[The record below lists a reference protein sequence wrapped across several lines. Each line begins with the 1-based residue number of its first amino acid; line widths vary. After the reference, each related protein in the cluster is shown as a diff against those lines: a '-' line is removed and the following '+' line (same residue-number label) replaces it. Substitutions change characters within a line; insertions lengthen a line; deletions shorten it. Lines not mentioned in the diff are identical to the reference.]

1 MIRPLNRYV
10 SLGIVIGAAMRSAE
24 FHQEIVA
31 LLPRL
36 RRFALVLARN
46 GDAADDLVQST
57 VARALDKKE
66 QFQPDSRLD
75 RWLFQILRSIWI
87 SDRRSAALRQTE
99 LLDDHMDSVRGPD
112 GNAVAEGR
120 LALAEVQS
128 RFKTL
133 PHEQQQPLLLVCVEG
148 YSYAEA
154 ALLLGIPIGTVMS
167 RLARGRA
174 ALMAAQAPSV
184 SNNVTYLQRKVR

>member
-1 MIRPLNRYV
+1 MIRPLGRYEL
-10 SLGIVIGAAMRSAE
+10 SGIMIGAAMRNTE
-24 FHQEIVA
+24 LHQEIVA

-46 GDAADDLVQST
+46 ADAADDLVQST
-57 VARALDKKE
+57 VARALDKKD
-66 QFQPDSRLD
+66 QFRPDSQLD
-75 RWLFQILRSIWI
+75 RWMFQILRSIWI

-99 LLDDHMDSVRGPD
+99 LLDDHVDRVGGPD
-112 GNAVAEGR
+112 GSSVAEGR
-120 LALAEVQS
+120 LALAEVQT

-154 ALLLGIPIGTVMS
+154 AQLLGIPIGTVMS

-184 SNNVTYLQRKVR
+184 PNNVTYLQRKVR

>member
-1 MIRPLNRYV
+1 
-10 SLGIVIGAAMRSAE
+10 MRNAD
-24 FHQEIVA
+24 FNQQIVA

-46 GDAADDLVQST
+46 ADAADDLVQST
-57 VARALDKKE
+57 VARALDKWT

-87 SDRRSAALRQTE
+87 SDRRSAVLRQTE
-99 LLDDHMDSVRGPD
+99 LLDDHAETAAGTDGSSVT
-112 GNAVAEGR
+112 EGR
-120 LALAEVQS
+120 LMLAEVQA
-128 RFKTL
+128 RFRTL
-133 PHEQQQPLLLVCVEG
+133 PLEQQQPLLLVCVEG

-154 ALLLGIPIGTVMS
+154 ASLLGIPIGTVMS

-174 ALMAAQAPSV
+174 ALMADRAPVISD
-184 SNNVTYLQRKVR
+184 NVTYLRRRGR